1 MSRRLLPV
9 VSIAAFGTGGILG
22 VLFERFESE
31 KKCSYIVYPSLSI
44 RLILRLSTSVK
55 LDFLIADLNLY
66 YCYSFVYHIF

>member
-9 VSIAAFGTGGILG
+9 VSVAAFGTGGILG

-31 KKCSYIVYPSLSI
+31 KKCSYIVQAPSRSI

-66 YCYSFVYHIF
+66 

>member
-22 VLFERFESE
+22 VLFERFENE
-31 KKCSYIVYPSLSI
+31 KKYSYIVHPSI